1 MNYARTEERASP
13 NADLWRGKGKNL
25 QRWICGEGALSFSGQ
40 SQVDAAAEL
49 DEDEGHSGDGGG
61 APVADGGE
69 RKKMRTENERRP
81 SRVYL

>member
-1 MNYARTEERASP
+1 MTQEGENLLQEIRCGRAP
-13 NADLWRGKGKNL
+13 LL
-25 QRWICGEGALSFSGQ
+25 SGQ
-40 SQVDAAAEL
+40 DQVDAEAKVDV
-49 DEDEGHSGDGGG
+49 DEMCRGGGGG